1 MNLLYVFIGGGVG
14 SLLRYAFAICPLPFA
29 FRNLPFEFPWS
40 TFAANIFA
48 CIVIGFVSHLYVRG
62 DLNTQTRLLLATGF
76 CGGLSTFSTFCLE
89 TLQLIQK
96 GNFTLAGVYVLVSV
110 IMCLLA
116 VSIPILIS
124 SK

>member
-1 MNLLYVFIGGGVG
+1 MNLLYVFIGGGIG
-14 SLLRYAFAICPLPFA
+14 SLLRYAFALCPLPFET
-29 FRNLPFEFPWS
+29 RFPLS
-40 TFAANIFA
+40 TFAANVFA

-62 DLNTQTRLLLATGF
+62 DINTQTRLLLATGF
-76 CGGLSTFSTFCLE
+76 CGGLSTFSTFSLE

-96 GNFTLAGVYVLVSV
+96 GNFILATVYVLTSV

-116 VSIPILIS
+116 VAIPVLIS

>member
-1 MNLLYVFIGGGVG
+1 MNLLYVFIGGGIG
-14 SLLRYAFAICPLPFA
+14 SLLRYAFGLCFLPF
-29 FRNLPFEFPWS
+29 FSRPFSSEFPWA

-48 CIVIGFVSHLYVRG
+48 CIAIGFISHLYVRG
-62 DLNTQTRLLLATGF
+62 DLNTSSRLFLATGF
-76 CGGLSTFSTFCLE
+76 CGGLSTFSTFSLE

-96 GNFTLAGVYVLVSV
+96 GNLLLAAIYVVVSV

-116 VSIPILIS
+116 VSIPVLIW